1 MGGGEMYGDEQ
12 KWSRKAISTSSQ
24 IGPRSV
30 SMKMGAAV
38 KSLEGKAT
46 EVQADLRDKAKKILQ
61 YDDFQDTMKKAVR
74 S

>member
-1 MGGGEMYGDEQ
+1 
-12 KWSRKAISTSSQ
+12 
-24 IGPRSV
+24 
-30 SMKMGAAV
+30 MKMGAAV

>member
-1 MGGGEMYGDEQ
+1 MATQSDIHFFTNWAKERLDEMD
-12 KWSRKAISTSSQ
+12 
-24 IGPRSV
+24 
-30 SMKMGAAV
+30 AAV
-38 KSLEGKAT
+38 TSLEGKAT